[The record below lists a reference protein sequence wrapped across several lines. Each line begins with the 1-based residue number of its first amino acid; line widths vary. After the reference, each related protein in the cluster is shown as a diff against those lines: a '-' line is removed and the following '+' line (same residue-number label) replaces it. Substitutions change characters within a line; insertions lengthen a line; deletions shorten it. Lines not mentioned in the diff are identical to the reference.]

1 MNMRSYYAGVL
12 GVSAQ
17 AGAAEIKAAYRRL
30 AKQYHPDL
38 NREPGARERF
48 LEIRK
53 AYDFLLKTP
62 SAFTQHSQTVDPN
75 RADEQ
80 KSMREK
86 RRRAAERIKKKRE
99 EEEAAA
105 WQEFKK
111 SGMMWVLVFFVL
123 TLYFVLMGICLI
135 NISDYPYADNP
146 VQNPELGL
154 LGSGVMM
161 LAFSYFLYRFWVF
174 IRS

>member
-1 MNMRSYYAGVL
+1 MRSYYAGVL

-17 AGAAEIKAAYRRL
+17 AGSAEIKAAYRRL

-38 NREPGARERF
+38 NKEPGARERF

-53 AYDFLLKTP
+53 AYDFLLKSPNT
-62 SAFTQHSQTVDPN
+62 FDQKTTTSQNNP
-75 RADEQ
+75 AYEQ
-80 KSMREK
+80 KIMREK
-86 RRRAAERIKKKRE
+86 RRKAAERIKKKRE
-99 EEEAAA
+99 EDEAAA
-105 WQEFKK
+105 WREFKK

-123 TLYFVLMGICLI
+123 TIYFVLMGICLI
-135 NISDYPYADNP
+135 NIADYPYADNP